1 MNQPERPTGKRKEA
15 LLKLARM
22 PPEKRARLLEL
33 EAKKRGLF
41 LPKSDPVVSDMLT
54 PAEIERLRQ
63 SALAA
68 NAYGRKAFAP
78 RSAATG
84 AAAPSSDLLTTAEI
98 ERLRQNA
105 LELRLNAFG
114 RKAFPPKPQ
123 AKKAGTAA
131 GTGMLTPSELEQLR
145 QNGKEVIAYGRKAFP
160 PKSKG

>member
-1 MNQPERPTGKRKEA
+1 MNTPERPTGKRKEA

-84 AAAPSSDLLTTAEI
+84 AAAPSSDLLTPAEI

-105 LELRLNAFG
+105 LELNAFG

-123 AKKAGTAA
+123 ATKVGPAA
-131 GTGMLTPSELEQLR
+131 GSGMLTPSELEQLR
-145 QNGKEVIAYGRKAFP
+145 QNGEEAIAFGRKAFP
-160 PKSKG
+160 PKTKG